1 MFLQLDPDTEYE
13 YHAPTQ
19 APINPPYMEAC
30 HLKKHNQLAQP
41 VAATSGGSASINQ
54 RLQEPTQSVS
64 DDSGNANSGETSDS
78 EKVTESG
85 NEPVVTA
92 SGDSPDCNQL
102 IGATGVDVEKL
113 SLQDT

>member
-1 MFLQLDPDTEYE
+1 MDPDTEYE

-19 APINPPYMEAC
+19 APTNPPYMEAC

-41 VAATSGGSASINQ
+41 VAATGSGSASITQ
-54 RLQEPTQSVS
+54 RLQEPALSVKEE
-64 DDSGNANSGETSDS
+64 SGNVNSGQTRDS
-78 EKVTESG
+78 EKVTEYG

-92 SGDSPDCNQL
+92 SGDSPDCDQL

-113 SLQDT
+113 SLQET

>member
-1 MFLQLDPDTEYE
+1 MDPDTEYE

-41 VAATSGGSASINQ
+41 VAATGGESVSINQ
-54 RLQEPTQSVS
+54 RLQEPALSVS
-64 DDSGNANSGETSDS
+64 EESGNVNSGQTSDS

-92 SGDSPDCNQL
+92 SGDSSDCDQL

-113 SLQDT
+113 SLQET

>member
-1 MFLQLDPDTEYE
+1 MDPDTEDE
-13 YHAPTQ
+13 YHTPTQ

-41 VAATSGGSASINQ
+41 VAASGGGPASINQ
-54 RLQEPTQSVS
+54 LHQEPAQDLSEESVNV
-64 DDSGNANSGETSDS
+64 DSRDTSDC

-92 SGDSPDCNQL
+92 SGDSSD
-102 IGATGVDVEKL
+102 
-113 SLQDT
+113 